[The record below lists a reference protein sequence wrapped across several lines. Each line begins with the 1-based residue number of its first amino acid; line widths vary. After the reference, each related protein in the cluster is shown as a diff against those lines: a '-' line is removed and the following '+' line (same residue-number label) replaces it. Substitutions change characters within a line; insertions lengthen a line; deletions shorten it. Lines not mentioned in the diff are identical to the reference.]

1 MRRTNN
7 VSASPVA
14 RRSLGTILI
23 ECGKLTVENADYILG
38 VQGKQGGVRFG
49 EAARM
54 LGLLTDDDI
63 QFALARQYGY
73 PCLRS
78 GESGI
83 SEELVAA
90 YQPRSQQVEALR
102 ALRSQLIQ
110 RCLGG
115 EGTTTKSIAI
125 VSPGRREGRSCLA
138 ANLAVVFSQLGQSTL
153 LIDADMRHGRQH
165 QLFDVDNAVGLSSV
179 LSGRIETAPV
189 VQLTDL
195 AALSILPVGPL
206 PPNPQELLGGINFL
220 NLLDKF
226 STTFDAVIIDTPA
239 AADYAD
245 AQMITALAGGAL
257 MLVRQDHTNVKDANG
272 LREQMRQF
280 NVSVIGAV
288 LSEF

>member
-1 MRRTNN
+1 MRRTRNA
-7 VSASPVA
+7 SASPVA
-14 RRSLGTILI
+14 KRSLGTILI
-23 ECGKLTVENADYILG
+23 ECGKLTAENADYILG

-73 PCLRS
+73 PCLRPD
-78 GESGI
+78 ESDI

-110 RCLGG
+110 RCLGQ
-115 EGTTTKSIAI
+115 EGTTKSIAI

-165 QLFDVDNAVGLSSV
+165 QLFDVDNSAGLSSV

-189 VQLTDL
+189 AQLTDL

-226 STTFDAVIIDTPA
+226 STTFDVVIIDTPA
-239 AADYAD
+239 AVDYAD
-245 AQMITALAGGAL
+245 AQMISALAGGAL

>member
-1 MRRTNN
+1 MRISSN
-7 VSASPVA
+7 VSVSTVA
-14 RRSLGTILI
+14 NRSLGAILV
-23 ECGKLTVENADYILG
+23 ECGKLTAENADYILS

-78 GESGI
+78 GESAI
-83 SEELVAA
+83 SQELVAA

-110 RCLGG
+110 RSLGR
-115 EGTTTKSIAI
+115 EGTTKSIAI
-125 VSPGRREGRSCLA
+125 VSPRRREGRSCLA

-165 QLFDVDNAVGLSSV
+165 QLFDVPNSVGLSSI
-179 LSGRIETAPV
+179 LSGRIETTPV
-189 VQLTDL
+189 VQLADL
-195 AALSILPVGPL
+195 AALSILSVGPL

-226 STTFDAVIIDTPA
+226 STKFDVIIIDTPA
-239 AADYAD
+239 AANYAD
-245 AQMITALAGGAL
+245 AQMISSLAGGAV
-257 MLVRQDHTNVKDANG
+257 MLVRQDHTDVKEAKG

-280 NVSVIGAV
+280 NVTVIGAV
-288 LSEF
+288 LTEF

>member
-1 MRRTNN
+1 MRSHPNA
-7 VSASPVA
+7 SASPVTE
-14 RRSLGTILI
+14 RSLGTILV
-23 ECGKLTVENADYILG
+23 ECGKLTAENADYIAG

-73 PCLRS
+73 PCLRP
-78 GESGI
+78 GESEI
-83 SEELVAA
+83 SAELVAA
-90 YQPRSQQVEALR
+90 YQPRSHQVEALR

-110 RCLGG
+110 RSLGRP
-115 EGTTTKSIAI
+115 GTTRSIAI

-165 QLFDVDNAVGLSSV
+165 QLFDVVNSVGLSSV
-179 LSGRIETAPV
+179 LSGRVDKAPV
-189 VQLTDL
+189 VQLSDL
-195 AALSILPVGPL
+195 AALSILTAGPL

-220 NLLDKF
+220 NLLDKY
-226 STTFDAVIIDTPA
+226 STTFDVVIIDTPA

-245 AQMITALAGGAL
+245 AQIISALAGGAV

-272 LREQMRQF
+272 LREQLGQF

>member
-1 MRRTNN
+1 MRTSNA
-7 VSASPVA
+7 SASTVA
-14 RRSLGTILI
+14 KRSLGTILV
-23 ECGKLTVENADYILG
+23 ESGKLTVENADYILG

-73 PCLRS
+73 PCLRP

-110 RCLGG
+110 RCLGR
-115 EGTTTKSIAI
+115 EGTIKSIAI
-125 VSPGRREGRSCLA
+125 VGPGRREGRSCLA
-138 ANLAVVFSQLGQSTL
+138 ANLAIVFSQLGQSTL

-165 QLFDVDNAVGLSSV
+165 QLFDVGNSVGLSSV
-179 LSGRIETAPV
+179 LSERIETVPV

-220 NLLDKF
+220 NLLDKC
-226 STTFDAVIIDTPA
+226 STKFDVVIIDTPA

-245 AQMITALAGGAL
+245 AQMISALAGGAV